1 MVQYADDGLTK
12 RQLDPAE
19 LFHHGWED
27 RMPDS
32 KRVRQLGDIRVTALE
47 DGYGDAP
54 IAVVVNIDEAGAA
67 ALVELSS
74 GADLLHPVFN
84 AYLIEISDRPLLID
98 AGAGVHMGPNAGK
111 MLGSLV
117 ETGVA
122 PGDIEAI
129 ILTHCHPDHILGIVD
144 ENWNAVFPNAEL
156 VVPEL
161 DEQFWLRSDF
171 SKIDNEYQ
179 RLETE
184 RAQKAAAPY
193 GGRTRTISGGEVAP
207 GVTMVPLPGHTPGH
221 SGYMVEGGG
230 KKLFLWG
237 DIVHLPTFQPARPD
251 ASLLF
256 DVDQSLARA
265 TRKQTFERAIADRL
279 EVGGGHLLAP
289 GFARVER
296 AGTVYRIV
304 PSE

>member
-1 MVQYADDGLTK
+1 MA
-12 RQLDPAE
+12 
-19 LFHHGWED
+19 
-27 RMPDS
+27 DS
-32 KRVRQLGDIRVTALE
+32 KRVRQLGDIRVTALD

-54 IAVVVNIDEAGAA
+54 IEVVVNVDEAGAA
-67 ALVELSS
+67 ALAKLSS
-74 GADLLHPVFN
+74 GNGLLHPVFN
-84 AYLIEISDRPLLID
+84 AYLIETGARRLLID

-111 MLGSLV
+111 MLANLA
-117 ETGVA
+117 EAGVA
-122 PGDIEAI
+122 PGDVDAI
-129 ILTHCHPDHILGIVD
+129 ILTHPHPDHILGIVD
-144 ENWNAVFPNAEL
+144 NDWNAVFPSAEL
-156 VVPEL
+156 MVPEL
-161 DEQFWLRSDF
+161 DGQFWLRSDP

-179 RLETE
+179 RVETV

-193 GGRTRTISGGEVAP
+193 NGRMRTILSGEVAP
-207 GVTMVPLPGHTPGH
+207 GVTVVPLPGHTPGH

-230 KKLFLWG
+230 KELFLWG

-256 DVDQSLARA
+256 DVDLPLARE

-296 AGTVYRIV
+296 AGLVYRIV
-304 PSE
+304 PSDA

>member
-1 MVQYADDGLTK
+1 MTRPAAL
-12 RQLDPAE
+12 AE
-19 LFHHGWED
+19 LSPG
-27 RMPDS
+27 
-32 KRVRQLGDIRVTALE
+32 
-47 DGYGDAP
+47 
-54 IAVVVNIDEAGAA
+54 N
-67 ALVELSS
+67 
-74 GADLLHPVFN
+74 DLLHPVFN
-84 AYLIEISDRPLLID
+84 AYLVETGGGRLLID

-111 MLGSLV
+111 MLENLA
-117 ETGVA
+117 EAGVA
-122 PGDIEAI
+122 PGDVDTI

-144 ENWNAVFPNAEL
+144 EEWNAVFPNAEL

-161 DEQFWLRSDF
+161 DEQFWLRSDP
-171 SKIDNEYQ
+171 SKVDNEYQ
-179 RLETE
+179 RMETE

-193 GGRTRTISGGEVAP
+193 SGRTRTISSGKVAP

-221 SGYMVEGGG
+221 SGYIAEGGG

-251 ASLLF
+251 ANLLF
-256 DVDQSLARA
+256 DVDLPLARE
-265 TRKQTFERAIADRL
+265 TRKQTFERVIADGL

-304 PSE
+304 PSDG

>member
-1 MVQYADDGLTK
+1 MAADN
-12 RQLDPAE
+12 
-19 LFHHGWED
+19 
-27 RMPDS
+27 
-32 KRVRQLGDIRVTALE
+32 KRVRQLGDIVVTALD

-54 IAVVVNIDEAGAA
+54 IAVVVNIDKTGAA
-67 ALVELSS
+67 ALAELSS
-74 GADLLHPVFN
+74 GNDLLHPVFN
-84 AYLIEISDRPLLID
+84 AYLVETGGRRLLID

-111 MLGSLV
+111 MLGNLV
-117 ETGVA
+117 EAGVA
-122 PGDIEAI
+122 PSDVDAI
-129 ILTHCHPDHILGIVD
+129 FLTHCHPDHILGIAD
-144 ENWNAVFPNAEL
+144 EDWNAVFPNAEL

-161 DEQFWLRSDF
+161 DQQFWLRSDP

-179 RLETE
+179 RVETE

-193 GGRTRTISGGEVAP
+193 SGRARTISVGEVAP

-221 SGYMVEGGG
+221 SGYMIDGGG

-256 DVDQSLARA
+256 DVDQSLARV
-265 TRKQTFERAIADRL
+265 TRKQTFERAIADGL

-304 PSE
+304 PSDG

>member
-1 MVQYADDGLTK
+1 MAADN
-12 RQLDPAE
+12 
-19 LFHHGWED
+19 
-27 RMPDS
+27 
-32 KRVRQLGDIRVTALE
+32 KRVRQLGDIVVTALD

-54 IAVVVNIDEAGAA
+54 IAVVVNIDKTGAA
-67 ALVELSS
+67 ALAELSS
-74 GADLLHPVFN
+74 GNDLLHPVFN
-84 AYLIEISDRPLLID
+84 AYLVETGGRRLLID

-111 MLGSLV
+111 MLGNLV
-117 ETGVA
+117 EAGVA
-122 PGDIEAI
+122 PSDVDAI
-129 ILTHCHPDHILGIVD
+129 FLTHCHPDHILGIVD
-144 ENWNAVFPNAEL
+144 KDWNAVFPNAEL

-161 DEQFWLRSDF
+161 DEQFWLRSDP

-179 RLETE
+179 RVDAE

-193 GGRTRTISGGEVAP
+193 SGRVRTISGGEVGP

-221 SGYMVEGGG
+221 SGYMIHGGG

-251 ASLLF
+251 AGLLF
-256 DVDQSLARA
+256 DVDLPLARE
-265 TRKQTFERAIADRL
+265 TRKQMFERAIADKL

-296 AGTVYRIV
+296 AGSVYRIV
-304 PSE
+304 PSRE

>member
-1 MVQYADDGLTK
+1 MTAGPKANSIRLSCSITGGK
-12 RQLDPAE
+12 
-19 LFHHGWED
+19 D
-27 RMPDS
+27 RMADS
-32 KRVRQLGDIRVTALE
+32 KRVRQFGNIRVTALE
-47 DGYGDAP
+47 DGYGDVP

-67 ALVELSS
+67 ALAELSS
-74 GADLLHPVFN
+74 GNDLLHPVSN
-84 AYLIEISDRPLLID
+84 AYLVETGDWRLLVD
-98 AGAGVHMGPNAGK
+98 SGAGVHMGPNAGK
-111 MLGSLV
+111 VRENLA
-117 ETGVA
+117 EAGVT
-122 PGDIEAI
+122 PGDVDAI
-129 ILTHCHPDHILGIVD
+129 VLTHCHPDHILGIVD
-144 ENWNAVFPNAEL
+144 QDWNAVFPNAEL

-161 DEQFWLRSDF
+161 DEQFWLHGDP

-179 RLETE
+179 RVGNGTE
-184 RAQKAAAPY
+184 RAQKAAGPY
-193 GGRTRTISGGEVAP
+193 SGRMRTISRGEVAP

-221 SGYMVEGGG
+221 SGYMVEGAG

-251 ASLLF
+251 AGLRF
-256 DVDQSLARA
+256 DVDLRLARE

-304 PSE
+304 PSDE